1 MLPDIE
7 RRVLRILYNF
17 ANNHGR
23 MPDLTELETMSG
35 SNQEKLKQALSGLRE
50 KGYIMGDKLS
60 EVKII
65 EAWPREKKEETK
77 SYISPYL
84 D

>member
-7 RRVLRILYNF
+7 RKVLRILYNF

-23 MPDLTELETMSG
+23 MPELAELETKSG
-35 SNQEKLKQALSGLRE
+35 SNQESLKQALSGLRE
-50 KGYIMGDKLS
+50 KGYIMGNKLS

-65 EAWPREKKEETK
+65 EPWPREKKEETK
-77 SYISPYL
+77 TYINPWIE
-84 D
+84 